1 MIQKQSIRI
10 EYKPLSTSDSATTLS
25 GNQRQTYD
33 VNTGYFHP
41 DRRLDPLTL
50 LVTCEVLDPHNL
62 VTGVVNSALT
72 DVTWKINGDV
82 ISSTNSQ
89 FKIGQNEEKGKLTI
103 YKNISD
109 REDTTI
115 EFEAK
120 YMEPKSKRV
129 AKFQRSFSL
138 ITVTEAVAQAE
149 LQLTAPIGSVQFPFV
164 NQKGLVL
171 QADLMRSAKKVP
183 AAYYWKRDGV
193 ELEEKTDRLVVTDAS
208 KAGNVFQVEVADCTE
223 KFNELVSDKVE
234 ADAEVVEWRGLY
246 DNKPKNLL
254 HETVGILDL
263 HEPSDS
269 YPLKTI
275 KSDINIEAGTY
286 YTIYIKVKVFDNYTA
301 KFWFFTS
308 EKNGISQNI
317 DAKDYPLNE
326 DNYAFIKITRSSTL
340 LAKGNIIIYNYGYS
354 SSIPERLNN
363 AFIIEEMSIY
373 EDAVSD
379 EYTWSPSKLDLQELI
394 TQKTE
399 HYSQQTSLP
408 QGYRPTIKPDI
419 LYKSEKL
426 LKKSFGDYDVEIHY
440 PEVVNPDTDFVQFEA
455 VFNNNK
461 GVIENASD
469 FFTIGWWK
477 KADGTYEYKGL
488 KIKVPFSKIEAFI
501 ASGKGVEYEI
511 IEL

>member
-62 VTGVVNSALT
+62 VSGVVNSALT
-72 DVTWKINGDV
+72 DVMWKINGDV
-82 ISSTNSQ
+82 ISSTNAQ

-109 REDTTI
+109 SDDTTI

-149 LQLTAPIGSVQFPFV
+149 LKLTAPIGSVQFPFV

-193 ELEEKTDRLVVTDAS
+193 ELDEKTDRLVVTDAS

-223 KFNELVSDKVE
+223 KFNELVSEKVE
-234 ADAEVVEWRGLY
+234 ADAEVVEWRGLLSGEGE
-246 DNKPKNLL
+246 NLIIRKSELKNYW
-254 HETVGILDL
+254 V
-263 HEPSDS
+263 DS
-269 YPLKTI
+269 YGYIVVSTGHATT
-275 KSDINIEAGTY
+275 DYIEVLPGSKY
-286 YTIYIKVKVFDNYTA
+286 
-301 KFWFFTS
+301 WFT
-308 EKNGISQNI
+308 
-317 DAKDYPLNE
+317 
-326 DNYAFIKITRSSTL
+326 KITNTEDSYFRWAWYDKDKNYLGRKPNPEDIFSYIVPSYVKYLRISYPMQSSPKFE
-340 LAKGNIIIYNYGYS
+340 KGDTATN
-354 SSIPERLNN
+354 
-363 AFIIEEMSIY
+363 
-373 EDAVSD
+373 
-379 EYTWSPSKLDLQELI
+379 WSPSKLDLQELI
-394 TQKTE
+394 TQKTAYYAE
-399 HYSQQTSLP
+399 QTSLP
-408 QGYRPTIKPDI
+408 QGYRPSIKPDT

-426 LKKSFGDYDVEIHY
+426 LKKSYGDYDVEIHY